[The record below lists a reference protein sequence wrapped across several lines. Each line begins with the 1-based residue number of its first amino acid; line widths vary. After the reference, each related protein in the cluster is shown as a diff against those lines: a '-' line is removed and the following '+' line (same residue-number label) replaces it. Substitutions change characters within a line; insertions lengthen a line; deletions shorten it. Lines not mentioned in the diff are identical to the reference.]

1 MADTESE
8 NNDERLQVLRM
19 INAIKLA
26 NRAQVPPS
34 VLSYHIAR
42 NNSDIRFVTSAGQPD
57 NNNMDQTN
65 KKPEQDKVTDTMSSS
80 YGEAYAT
87 RSDEE
92 GFGGIY
98 GGNKEDEENIKHG
111 KAPEYETKQGSEV
124 KEKEKARNQ
133 P

>member
-1 MADTESE
+1 MIKGYK
-8 NNDERLQVLRM
+8 VLRM
-19 INAIKLA
+19 INAIRLA
-26 NRAQVPPS
+26 NRAQLPPS
-34 VLSYHIAR
+34 VLSNPLAYHIAR

-57 NNNMDQTN
+57 NNNMDQT
-65 KKPEQDKVTDTMSSS
+65 KKPEQDKAADTMSSS

-111 KAPEYETKQGSEV
+111 KAPECETKQGSEV

-133 P
+133 PQAA

>member
-1 MADTESE
+1 
-8 NNDERLQVLRM
+8 M
-19 INAIKLA
+19 INAIRLA
-26 NRAQVPPS
+26 NRAQLPPS
-34 VLSYHIAR
+34 HVLSYHIAR
-42 NNSDIRFVTSAGQPD
+42 NNLDIRFRQVVTSAGQPD
-57 NNNMDQTN
+57 NNMNQTN
-65 KKPEQDKVTDTMSSS
+65 KKPEQDKATDTMSSS